1 MGGAPKGYDAAAFG
15 RDLTVFATFVR
26 QTAPDML
33 LLGPGS
39 VGEGLPMEAFSESV
53 PLIHTEDMLKATG
66 PIFDRFSYHFYGAVS
81 KRCEGT
87 MPQMATTKTLA
98 LSEEWLARTEL
109 VAAFYE
115 ALRDQ
120 YVPGK
125 AIWLTETADA
135 ACGGNPW
142 ASTFLDSFR
151 YVEQLGRLAK
161 RGVQVVM
168 HNTLASSDYGLLDE
182 TTLTP
187 RPNYWAALLWRK
199 LMGTV
204 VLEAGASPA
213 PGLHLYAHALRDH
226 LGGVALLVVNTDYT
240 TPQTLH
246 IPLRS
251 LRYTLS
257 AEDLMDRSVKLN
269 GIKLNTGANSELPTL
284 DGETMPAGEHHFPPV
299 SITFIAL
306 PEANNSSCT

>member
-1 MGGAPKGYDAAAFG
+1 
-15 RDLTVFATFVR
+15 
-26 QTAPDML
+26 
-33 LLGPGS
+33 
-39 VGEGLPMEAFSESV
+39 
-53 PLIHTEDMLKATG
+53 
-66 PIFDRFSYHFYGAVS
+66 
-81 KRCEGT
+81 
-87 MPQMATTKTLA
+87 MATAEELA
-98 LSEEWLARTEL
+98 LTEEWFARTEQ

-115 ALRDQ
+115 TLRDQ
-120 YVPGK
+120 YVPRK
-125 AIWLTETADA
+125 AMWLTETADA

-182 TTLTP
+182 TSLTP

-204 VLEAGASPA
+204 VLDAGPSLAS
-213 PGLHLYAHALRDH
+213 GLHLYAHSLRDH
-226 LGGVALLVVNTDYT
+226 PGGVALLVVNTDRT
-240 TPQTLH
+240 TPQALH
-246 IPLRS
+246 IPLGS

-257 AEDLMDRSVKLN
+257 AEDLMDGSVKLN
-269 GIKLNTGANSELPTL
+269 GVELNMGADSELPAL
-284 DGETMPAGEHHFPPV
+284 DGENIPAGEHHFPPA

-306 PEANNSSCT
+306 PEANNSSCV